1 MAKRMFDSN
10 KGRKWFTLFS
20 ASMLVLQA
28 GTLQADEPQF
38 TVPRFLEA
46 MRADEIPSQLI
57 AENVAA
63 GCYRQAP
70 ESCGEGQKQMDT
82 RKIIIKH
89 AKGLVLLGSY
99 DDVLTRDL
107 DAIDGMYTV
116 NLDVPG
122 GSGNLAKILNPI
134 YLGQDI
140 TSEKI
145 AELKRAIVRYYKDQR
160 HPLVMVQVPQQDVTE
175 GVLQLVVIEGRI
187 SKIKVEGNKW
197 FSSEKLSSYLRLQ
210 PNEQIDEDQLM
221 QDLNFI
227 NRNPFRRVDVIYA
240 PGEEPGMTE
249 IKLLTNDH
257 WPWRFYVGGE
267 NTGVQATG
275 RQRWIAGVNWGNAW
289 GLDHILSYQY
299 SASSDFHKFQAH
311 TAQYQVPLSW
321 KHVLNFYGGYSQV
334 RARLP
339 FPGMKNN
346 GNSVQVSGRY
356 MAPLKPM
363 RSWIHEVYGGV
374 DWKRTN
380 NTVEFGGITTPIVA
394 QNANLFQ
401 LMAGYAG
408 NLDISHFRMSMD
420 IEIFYSPF
428 QFLPNQNQADYDS
441 LTPDAK
447 VKYIYGRTSW
457 AFLVRLPVDFSVSA
471 IVRGQYSSTNLLPT
485 EQFGIGGYSTV
496 RGYEERQLNFE
507 QAVLGSLEL
516 RTPTIPIIK
525 RYVPKVTDALQF
537 LAFIDWG
544 WGAHHT
550 YIHNAAPGTNVNYL
564 AGTGVGIRYAIDQY
578 LSSRLDWGYKI
589 RQEGN
594 FGGGTN
600 LFHFAVIGSY

>member
-1 MAKRMFDSN
+1 MNAYPVFACLALIFSAALLQSDE
-10 KGRKWFTLFS
+10 TLF
-20 ASMLVLQA
+20 AH
-28 GTLQADEPQF
+28 
-38 TVPRFLEA
+38 PRSLEA
-46 MRADEIPSQLI
+46 LKSDSLPTSFVASSDVVFLREQCETIDEATEKRCKKPIIHNAQGLILVGSSQ
-57 AENVAA
+57 
-63 GCYRQAP
+63 
-70 ESCGEGQKQMDT
+70 
-82 RKIIIKH
+82 
-89 AKGLVLLGSY
+89 
-99 DDVLTRDL
+99 DVLTGDL
-107 DAIDGMYTV
+107 SSIHGLYTV
-116 NLDVPG
+116 DLEVPG
-122 GSGNLAKILNPI
+122 GSDALAKILDPI
-134 YLGQDI
+134 YLGKDI
-140 TSEKI
+140 TSETI
-145 AELKRAIVRYYKDQR
+145 AELKRAIIKYYKRQR
-160 HPLVMVQVPQQDVTE
+160 HPVVIVQLPQQDVTDK
-175 GVLQLVVIEGRI
+175 VLQLVVIEGRI
-187 SKIKVEGNKW
+187 SQVKIEGNKW

-227 NRNPFRRVDVIYA
+227 NRNPFRRVDVLYA

-249 IKLLTNDH
+249 IRLLTNDH

-311 TAQYQVPLSW
+311 TAQYQIPLSW

-356 MAPLKPM
+356 MAPLRPFKT
-363 RSWIHEVYGGV
+363 WIHEVYGGL

-380 NTVEFGGITTPIVA
+380 NTVEFGGIATPIVA
-394 QNANLFQ
+394 QNANVFQ

-408 NLDISHFRMSMD
+408 NLDMSTVRLSMD
-420 IEIFYSPF
+420 FEIFYSPF
-428 QFLPNQNQADYDS
+428 HFLPNQNQTDYDH
-441 LTPDAK
+441 LTPFAK
-447 VKYIYGRTSW
+447 VQYIYGKTSW
-457 AFLVRLPVDFSVSA
+457 AFLFRMPLDFSFSLIA
-471 IVRGQYSSTNLLPT
+471 RGQYSSSNLLPT

-507 QAVLGSLEL
+507 QAALVSGEL
-516 RTPTIPIIK
+516 RSPTIAVIK

-537 LAFIDWG
+537 LAFLDWG

-550 YIHNAAPGTNVNYL
+550 YIPNAAQGTNVNYL
-564 AGTGVGIRYAIDQY
+564 LGTGVGVRYAIDQY
-578 LSSRLDWGYKI
+578 LSSRLDWGYQI
-589 RQEGN
+589 HQESA